1 MKRRWV
7 VTVLVGASVL
17 IGAGAWAQSGRTSG
31 MEGPQ
36 PSAAPGT
43 RMGPEMR
50 QGAYDPDAAHSHL
63 GDMMLHLGAMLNRLG
78 RATMDGKLS
87 MGPGGGEATRL
98 LEQAGALTQ
107 RMARILAEGRFS
119 RKAMMEM
126 ADQMAAMQE
135 AMKRIPELAQLPPR

>member
-1 MKRRWV
+1 
-7 VTVLVGASVL
+7 
-17 IGAGAWAQSGRTSG
+17 
-31 MEGPQ
+31 
-36 PSAAPGT
+36 
-43 RMGPEMR
+43 MGPEMR